1 MNRFSKQIQIVLA
14 LVTMAALTG
23 CGLGQATQPTPTAV
37 DVNAVMTSAAATA
50 FVQLT
55 QIAGQASPTS
65 APTQTQA
72 ATPTTEAPTQAPA
85 GSTPAGALEATITVT
100 PTLAATAAVVGGLTV
115 TAVPSLTPIGAA
127 TASGANSGPACL
139 NSKYIADITI
149 PDGTVLK
156 PYEKFYKVWRIQN
169 TGFCPWDQGY
179 GLTIWA
185 GPSMGASAIYF
196 SNGDQK
202 VGAGGTVDLGVE
214 MRAPAEPGDY
224 VAHWSMIDDQGKIF
238 GGDFTVFI
246 KVVK

>member
-1 MNRFSKQIQIVLA
+1 MNRFSKPIQIVLA
-14 LVTMAALTG
+14 LVAMVALSG

-65 APTQTQA
+65 APTQTLA
-72 ATPTTEAPTQAPA
+72 APPTTEAPTQAAA
-85 GSTPAGALEATITVT
+85 GSTPAVVLEGTVTVT
-100 PTLAATAAVVGGLTV
+100 PTPAVVGGLTV

-127 TASGANSGPACL
+127 AASGANSGPACL
-139 NSKYIADITI
+139 NSQFIADITI

-185 GPSMGASAIYF
+185 GPSMGAYPIYF

-202 VGAGGTVDLGVE
+202 VGSGGTVDLGVS
-214 MRAPAEPGDY
+214 MRAPVQPGDY